1 MIVRPTV
8 SSSFSTRRSQSTP
21 PRRRSN
27 SAGAASAEASPALPA
42 SAHLLV
48 QALHPSSKTI
58 PDPLLRSLSGKRKL
72 FRLKRP
78 SGSHSDKS
86 GLHEDHV
93 PPTTPS
99 SSSAVPPRPARNPA
113 RLHSYQG
120 PSTADAPD
128 PSPAHDGALS
138 DHPRSDAQ
146 EMKPTGDAA
155 DWEFPLPRGSEFPLQ
170 RKKSKS
176 SKGSAKRAMQDENA
190 KNELLFSTLDRA
202 ILEELRQKMRA
213 REDQFVIRSG
223 RKYHAFPAE
232 EVPYPRSYD
241 RQVVD
246 LDVWDNLWQQ
256 QLGGSITM
264 HVFKTAPARVLELGC
279 GTGTWIL
286 NAAREWKDSL
296 FVGVDVVPLHPD
308 LIQVGSFDLAS
319 RITWVQANF
328 LERLPFPNEEFDY
341 VRIVRVARGV
351 PEDKWD
357 GLLEEVTRVMK
368 PGGAFEM
375 WEEDLRFPGSSRE
388 TDSVIDA
395 PEPRHVSPPTPPQTD
410 SSHSSEQ
417 ATPLAVYALPVHRSL
432 AFSYSFDDVLRVKG
446 ALLQD
451 DTLRPLR
458 AVPSN
463 SKISSTPMLLRTIER
478 PPINPHDHS
487 LLETIYDEMHAV
499 RFINLEPLSLLTNLL
514 PLHFR
519 DVRAPPPVVINFPPP
534 RVAPSTAG
542 KASMLFAVRHTDPPM
557 GQSSLDGEEQIQTTT
572 GRSSMS
578 VLNGREVAKGSPFIG
593 IDTTRYSGISPAA
606 LRRSTLPPVP
616 RSTYSERTSRAQ
628 ASSLN
633 PDTVPPL
640 HGMNPLPNKTINFDP
655 RALNLILALRVQEV
669 LACAEPMWD
678 WVVDFQE
685 TVACSSST
693 RGRASDHLAFASS
706 RRRRHPKQEALME
719 LTREQFDELLRR
731 FELDMKSR
739 MYLGTA
745 LEDRMGWGPCSPS
758 TSEERES
765 YEAMCA
771 AWAEYERRV
780 KAGSNTRSRGFSSS
794 PSPLS
799 RQSNLRTE
807 VPLAHDD
814 NHMLPPL
821 SFDAERAPRR
831 TSEPGH
837 TSVKTAPSN
846 SWPGYA
852 AGPSLSEDSPP
863 PSSRAGRIFVAW
875 KA

>member
-93 PPTTPS
+93 PPTSPS

-328 LERLPFPNEEFDY
+328 
-341 VRIVRVARGV
+341 RIVRVARGV

-487 LLETIYDEMHAV
+487 LLETIYDEMHAGPTPRPPNPAHPSALSAASSSPLAHSSIASSTRPPHPTLDAQAQDQIQHPPTPMPQSTDAASPTMSNKRARHDLQDPNV
-499 RFINLEPLSLLTNLL
+499 PADDGFVHDPDAGESGQDDEDDDDKPKGDKKAGRRKIKIEFIQDKSRRHITFSKRKAGIMKKAYELSTLTGTQVLLLVVSETGLVYTFTTAKLQPLVTQPEGKNLIQACLSTAPQCPWPTHRTFPESEDAPGASGDASDRGNPRKRRRASSSAGASGQPRAANNNAQNPAGQNQAAAPSTSPHARPSAIPPGAPPIAIPGVATQMPLEHSPRQGQATPTSPNYAQ
-514 PLHFR
+514 PGAGYPPPPGAGG
-519 DVRAPPPVVINFPPP
+519 DPNMYAPPPHQQHGGYPGAPPP
-534 RVAPSTAG
+534 QPYPGFGHEGGAPG
-542 KASMLFAVRHTDPPM
+542 
-557 GQSSLDGEEQIQTTT
+557 GQPGMPNAWPVQH
-572 GRSSMS
+572 GNH
-578 VLNGREVAKGSPFIG
+578 VP
-593 IDTTRYSGISPAA
+593 
-606 LRRSTLPPVP
+606 TLPVEPSVF
-616 RSTYSERTSRAQ
+616 
-628 ASSLN
+628 
-633 PDTVPPL
+633 PDTP
-640 HGMNPLPNKTINFDP
+640 FRP
-655 RALNLILALRVQEV
+655 RAA
-669 LACAEPMWD
+669 
-678 WVVDFQE
+678 
-685 TVACSSST
+685 
-693 RGRASDHLAFASS
+693 
-706 RRRRHPKQEALME
+706 
-719 LTREQFDELLRR
+719 
-731 FELDMKSR
+731 
-739 MYLGTA
+739 
-745 LEDRMGWGPCSPS
+745 
-758 TSEERES
+758 
-765 YEAMCA
+765 
-771 AWAEYERRV
+771 
-780 KAGSNTRSRGFSSS
+780 
-794 PSPLS
+794 
-799 RQSNLRTE
+799 
-807 VPLAHDD
+807 
-814 NHMLPPL
+814 
-821 SFDAERAPRR
+821 
-831 TSEPGH
+831 
-837 TSVKTAPSN
+837 
-846 SWPGYA
+846 
-852 AGPSLSEDSPP
+852 
-863 PSSRAGRIFVAW
+863 
-875 KA
+875 